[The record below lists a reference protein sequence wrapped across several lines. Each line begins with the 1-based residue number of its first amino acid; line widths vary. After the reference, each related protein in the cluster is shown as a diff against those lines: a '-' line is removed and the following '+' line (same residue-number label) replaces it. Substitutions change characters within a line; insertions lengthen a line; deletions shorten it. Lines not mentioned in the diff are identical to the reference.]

1 MIARGQRTPMLL
13 VLAVA
18 LTTLALA
25 RLLARSAPT
34 RTAGRL
40 AALFLIGWSAV
51 VGTLAACGLLETPAD
66 ADAAPP
72 PVVVLTLLTTTLL
85 AIASRTA
92 ALRAWLAAIPTA
104 ALVRLQV
111 YRGVGALVLVAA
123 LQGQLPWVFAGP
135 AGLGGVL
142 VALTAWPV
150 AARVE
155 ADPLGSGPVLRAWHL
170 LGLADLAVAMTLG
183 ALTGPGPLHL
193 LAPTLPSTAITH
205 FPLVLTPAFLV
216 PLSLALH
223 LATWPRKG
231 SAEPGRVPGPAD

>member
-1 MIARGQRTPMLL
+1 MRARAQPAPMLL
-13 VLAVA
+13 VLAVT
-18 LTTLALA
+18 LTTLALT
-25 RLLARSAPT
+25 RLLVRAAPT
-34 RTAGRL
+34 RAAGRL
-40 AALFLIGWSAV
+40 AALVLIGWSAL
-51 VGTLAACGLLETPAD
+51 VGTLAARGLLETPAE
-66 ADAAPP
+66 ASTTPP
-72 PVVVLTLLTTTLL
+72 PVVVLTLLSTALL
-85 AIASRTA
+85 GIASRTA
-92 ALRAWLAAIPTA
+92 ALRTWLAAIPTA

-111 YRGVGALVLVAA
+111 YRGVGAFVLVAA
-123 LQGQLPWVFAGP
+123 LEGQLPWVFAGP

-155 ADPLGSGPVLRAWHL
+155 ADPLASGPVLRAWHL

-193 LAPTLPSTAITH
+193 LAHTLPSTAITH

-223 LATWPRKG
+223 LATWPR
-231 SAEPGRVPGPAD
+231 A